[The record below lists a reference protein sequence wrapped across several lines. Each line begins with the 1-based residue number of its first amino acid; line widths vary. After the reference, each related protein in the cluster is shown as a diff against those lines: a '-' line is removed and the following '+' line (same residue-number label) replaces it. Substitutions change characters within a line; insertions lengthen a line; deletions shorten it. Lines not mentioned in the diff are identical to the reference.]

1 MSVATGTKLVS
12 KNVKYSTTSKT
23 GLSAGCYRVKE
34 KDKLQERIVIV
45 RDESSIEHDNIQVTN
60 LEREHKQIE
69 VGINNSGGSGT
80 PLRMLLPNIGGA
92 GSGFIEVPTMP
103 ESGTGSASAAANN
116 SKPKKSKKNDDSGE
130 EEGGKNYSDDD
141 SDDPSWGS
149 SRKRKKNDVRS
160 KKGGRRKNPFPRK
173 L

>member
-1 MSVATGTKLVS
+1 MAVAAGTKLVS
-12 KNVKYSTTSKT
+12 KNVKYSTTRKT

-45 RDESSIEHDNIQVTN
+45 RDENSIEQDNILVTN
-60 LEREHKQIE
+60 LERDHKQIE
-69 VGINNSGGSGT
+69 VGIPSGS
-80 PLRMLLPNIGGA
+80 PLRMILPNIGGA
-92 GSGFIEVPTMP
+92 GSGVIEVPEIP
-103 ESGTGSASAAANN
+103 PGSAAAAAAANN
-116 SKPKKSKKNDDSGE
+116 SSSKPKKSGRKNDDSGE

-141 SDDPSWGS
+141 SDDPSWGN
-149 SRKRKKNDVRS
+149 RKRKSKNDVKNN

>member
-45 RDESSIEHDNIQVTN
+45 RDESSIEQDNIQVTN

-92 GSGFIEVPTMP
+92 GSGFIEVPMP

-149 SRKRKKNDVRS
+149 SRKRKKNDVKS

>member
-1 MSVATGTKLVS
+1 MAVAAGTKLVS

-45 RDESSIEHDNIQVTN
+45 RDESSIIELDNIQVTN
-60 LEREHKQIE
+60 LERDHKQIE
-69 VGINNSGGSGT
+69 VGPSTSGGT
-80 PLRMLLPNIGGA
+80 
-92 GSGFIEVPTMP
+92 GSGFIEVPKP
-103 ESGTGSASAAANN
+103 ADRFAGTGSTSAANN
-116 SKPKKSKKNDDSGE
+116 KQPKKSRNKNNADDSGE

-149 SRKRKKNDVRS
+149 SRKRKKNDVQN
-160 KKGGRRKNPFPRK
+160 KKGGRRKNPHPRK

>member
-45 RDESSIEHDNIQVTN
+45 RDENSIEQDNILVTN
-60 LEREHKQIE
+60 LERDHKQIE
-69 VGINNSGGSGT
+69 VGNPSGS
-80 PLRMLLPNIGGA
+80 PLRMILPNIGGA
-92 GSGFIEVPTMP
+92 GSGVIEVPEP
-103 ESGTGSASAAANN
+103 PGSASAAAANN
-116 SKPKKSKKNDDSGE
+116 SSSKPKKSSRKNDDSGE
-130 EEGGKNYSDDD
+130 EEGEKNYSDDD
-141 SDDPSWGS
+141 SDDPSWGN
-149 SRKRKKNDVRS
+149 RKRKSKNDVKNN